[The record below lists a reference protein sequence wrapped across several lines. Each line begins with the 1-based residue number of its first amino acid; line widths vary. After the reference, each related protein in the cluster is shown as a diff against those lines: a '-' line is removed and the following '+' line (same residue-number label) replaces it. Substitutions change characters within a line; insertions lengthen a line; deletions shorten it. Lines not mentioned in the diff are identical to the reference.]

1 MDIVLVTFIGG
12 FVLATLVFWPL
23 LRRSQRR
30 NRAAQRRNRAL
41 LVQQSV
47 AGSESAAARGRHAA
61 PESDTAGHERDIPDA
76 ETARA
81 AQTAD
86 PHAATAETAA
96 PPATRGRHE
105 VRVPEDQESPDET
118 APSGARLAGK
128 HAAPEY
134 AEAVHLGGDLSGDLD
149 GVCHGNSRSTAD
161 TAPEPG
167 HGERA
172 AASVVPTDLYERKY
186 AWRFA
191 RSSKRLQRLR
201 AELDDPQK
209 AA

>member
-96 PPATRGRHE
+96 PPAARGRHE
-105 VRVPEDQESPDET
+105 VRVPEDQESPDGT
-118 APSGARLAGK
+118 APSGPRLAGK
-128 HAAPEY
+128 HADPEY
-134 AEAVHLGGDLSGDLD
+134 AEAVQLGGDLGD
-149 GVCHGNSRSTAD
+149 VWHGNSRSTAD